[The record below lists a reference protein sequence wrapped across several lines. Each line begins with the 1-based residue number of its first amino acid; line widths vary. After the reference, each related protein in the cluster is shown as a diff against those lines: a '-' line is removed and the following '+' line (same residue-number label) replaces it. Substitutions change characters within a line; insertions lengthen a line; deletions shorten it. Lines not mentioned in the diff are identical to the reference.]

1 MEHMTEARARRNVVR
16 IAVIAGV
23 GGLLFGYDTGIISG
37 ALLFIR
43 DDFDLSAFQQGVVT
57 SSLLVGAV
65 FGSLY
70 GGWLSDRYG
79 RRSVVLLAAVIF
91 GVGALMA
98 GLAPNYPVLVAAR
111 VVLGLGVGTASLLV
125 PLYIAELAP
134 PKARGA
140 LVSLTSLM
148 TTTGILLSYM
158 VAYGFADMA
167 GWRWMLGIGLIPS
180 VVLGVGML
188 VLPETPRWLL
198 IRGRDSEARD
208 VLRHTRQGEAV
219 EPEMREIAAV
229 AREETGGFRDLFHR
243 NLRPLLVVGA
253 GLAVMQ
259 QITGVNTVIYFAP
272 TILEEAGFGAASA
285 ILATFGV
292 GAANVLMT
300 VVAILVVDRL
310 GRRRLLLWGT
320 LGMAGSLF
328 FLGLAFGTD
337 APGFLLVALLMVYIS
352 VFAVSL
358 GPVVWLLLAEIFPLR
373 VRGAAMSF
381 GSALLWAANFVV
393 ALVFLPMAEAI
404 TASGAFWVYTAIC
417 VLSFLFVLF
426 KVPET
431 KGRTLEEI
439 EAELRG
445 PRTRGRFGPASPRRE
460 STSENP

>member
-1 MEHMTEARARRNVVR
+1 
-16 IAVIAGV
+16 
-23 GGLLFGYDTGIISG
+23 FGYDTGIISG

-79 RRSVVLLAAVIF
+79 RRTVVLIAAVIF

-198 IRGRDSEARD
+198 IRGRDREARD
-208 VLRHTRQGEAV
+208 VLRRTRQAKAV

-229 AREETGGFRDLFHR
+229 AREETG
-243 NLRPLLVVGA
+243 
-253 GLAVMQ
+253 
-259 QITGVNTVIYFAP
+259 
-272 TILEEAGFGAASA
+272 
-285 ILATFGV
+285 
-292 GAANVLMT
+292 
-300 VVAILVVDRL
+300 
-310 GRRRLLLWGT
+310 
-320 LGMAGSLF
+320 
-328 FLGLAFGTD
+328 
-337 APGFLLVALLMVYIS
+337 
-352 VFAVSL
+352 
-358 GPVVWLLLAEIFPLR
+358 
-373 VRGAAMSF
+373 
-381 GSALLWAANFVV
+381 
-393 ALVFLPMAEAI
+393 
-404 TASGAFWVYTAIC
+404 
-417 VLSFLFVLF
+417 
-426 KVPET
+426 
-431 KGRTLEEI
+431 
-439 EAELRG
+439 
-445 PRTRGRFGPASPRRE
+445 
-460 STSENP
+460 